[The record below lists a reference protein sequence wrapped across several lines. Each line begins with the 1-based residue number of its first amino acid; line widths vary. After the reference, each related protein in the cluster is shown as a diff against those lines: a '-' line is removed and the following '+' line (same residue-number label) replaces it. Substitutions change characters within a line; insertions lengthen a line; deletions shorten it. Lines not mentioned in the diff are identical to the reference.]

1 MAAHPF
7 PDAATPTTDGLE
19 SLDRLKQ
26 VETESDLRLRTVR
39 GKIDQTLTQL
49 RDDSEAQIIAAR
61 QQAEEDAAGQV
72 EKALV
77 QADAEAAKVLQDAQ
91 TQLAQQKRAGP
102 DDVKPVWPD
111 ILGVLFGE
119 FA

>member
-1 MAAHPF
+1 MAAHSSP
-7 PDAATPTTDGLE
+7 AVSSATADGIE

-26 VETESDLRLRTVR
+26 VETDADLRLRTVR

-72 EKALV
+72 EQALV
-77 QADAEAAKVLQDAQ
+77 QADAEADRVLRDAQ
-91 TQLAQQKRAGP
+91 AQLGLQKKPGP
-102 DDVKPVWPD
+102 DDVKPVWPA